1 MVDQTNLAEIRHAVC
16 RPDDSR
22 RSMGAWKEE
31 SKVRRYGRTRHSQ
44 ADSHGMAKS
53 QSEELSKLTKCV
65 VRITS
70 GFCIRMIGF

>member
-31 SKVRRYGRTRHSQ
+31 SKVRRYGRTRRSQ
-44 ADSHGMAKS
+44 ADSHGVAKS
-53 QSEELSKLTKCV
+53 QSEELS
-65 VRITS
+65 
-70 GFCIRMIGF
+70 IRLQKPDVIRTTHLVNF